1 MPNIDKR
8 RAVLLVIKSLNKYCC
23 MLFRSISLNRDSLIP
38 AHADVYLMIRFV
50 SDFWQV
56 SGFICIPTLVSP
68 PIKLTA
74 KI

>member
-1 MPNIDKR
+1 
-8 RAVLLVIKSLNKYCC
+8 
-23 MLFRSISLNRDSLIP
+23 
-38 AHADVYLMIRFV
+38 MIRFV

-56 SGFICIPTLVSP
+56 SGFIWVPTLVSP